1 MSDYQAVQ
9 GSVGKARPETRRQ
22 GHLAW
27 LPLVGAPVV
36 ILPVATAI
44 GALVLWQ
51 VLVDV
56 SGINHSIMPP
66 PTAVWDRIVK
76 NYGLILTHAVPTTI
90 ETLVAFGVS
99 VPVAVVL
106 GALMTYSKA
115 INQALYPNLVFFQLI
130 PKIALAPLFI
140 VWFGIGLEAR
150 VSFSFFISF
159 FPILIGT
166 AAGLQAVDRDML
178 RLCRSFKATEWQVM
192 LHVRFPYS
200 LPFIFSGM
208 KVAVTLAI
216 IGIVVGEFIASQ
228 AGIGYLILFAS
239 SRQQTDVSL
248 ACIVVLCV
256 IGLLL
261 YGLVVLGE
269 MIMEHWY
276 GSR

>member
-1 MSDYQAVQ
+1 MTTHEVVQ
-9 GSVGKARPETRRQ
+9 GSINQPPVAKQPERWT
-22 GHLAW
+22 W
-27 LPLVGAPVV
+27 LSFDGMAAVL
-36 ILPVATAI
+36 LPVGTAVVAI
-44 GALVLWQ
+44 VLWQ
-51 VLVDV
+51 VLVEL

-66 PTAVWDRIVK
+66 PTAVWNWLVK
-76 NYGLILTHAVPTTI
+76 NYALILSHSIPTTI
-90 ETLVAFGVS
+90 ETLLAFGVS
-99 VPVAVVL
+99 VPVAIIL
-106 GALMTYSKA
+106 GGLMTYSKYV
-115 INQALYPNLVFFQLI
+115 NQALFPNLVFFQLI

-166 AAGLQAVDRDML
+166 AVGLQAVDRDML
-178 RLCRSFKATEWQVM
+178 RLCRSYGATEFQVM

-228 AGIGYLILFAS
+228 RGIGYLILFAS

-261 YGLVVLGE
+261 YGFVVLGE
-269 MIMEHWY
+269 IIMKRWY
-276 GSR
+276 GDR